1 MAAAETETTEVREA
15 PKAGDRIA
23 DAVRQAAHLAHEA
36 RLIRSMARDAGEE
49 SAHAARRAI
58 RRMQRRVEMLED
70 LKDEAAHH
78 VKRQPLKSVVIAAG
92 ASLLLGFATGWV
104 TGRLRR
110 RAASLEW

>member
-36 RLIRSMARDAGEE
+36 RLIKSMARDAGEE
-49 SAHAARRAI
+49 GAHAARRVI

-70 LKDEAAHH
+70 LKDEAAHY
-78 VKRQPLKSVVIAAG
+78 VKRHPLKSVGIAAG
-92 ASLLLGFATGWV
+92 ASVLMGFAAGWIA
-104 TGRLRR
+104 GRLRR
-110 RAASLEW
+110 RADSIEW